1 MSIRWTEKQAN
12 GMTLVVPNPDHDNK
26 SIGATKN
33 YLRKH
38 SRKFNA
44 IFENAGL

>member
-1 MSIRWTEKQAN
+1 MSIRWTEKQT
-12 GMTLVVPNPDHDNK
+12 GLIVPSTAADASNK
-26 SIGATKN
+26 EIGALKN